1 MSDNPNTIVY
11 RVEPTAKRFHRSP
24 AVVRG
29 VMGPIGSGKSVMTT
43 NELFRLGTKQV
54 VQADGVRRMR
64 TAVIRN
70 TYPELKTTTLNTFK
84 QWAPVD
90 FTTYRMDS
98 PIIARIKTD
107 DLDWEFVFL
116 AIDRPDDVKKLLSL
130 ELTNAWINEA
140 RELPYE
146 IVRGVLGRIGRY
158 PRKVDGGPVQPCLV
172 MDTNPMDTDHWWY
185 RKFETEQP
193 EGWELFKQPP
203 AMIKTDGRWQPNPQ
217 AENII
222 NLPGA
227 PYEYYK
233 RLIPG
238 NDDNWIG
245 VYVAGQYGAV
255 MDGKPV
261 YPDYRD
267 DIHCA
272 KEELGVLR
280 GVPLYIGFDYGRTP
294 AAVFAQYSPRGQ
306 FRIID
311 ELVVDTDGDGMGI
324 RTFMREVVM
333 PHIAANYSG
342 MKIIARGDPAGIA
355 KDGNELSCFDIQRE
369 EGMDVEPAS
378 TNDLT
383 PRIDSISRHMKTMI
397 DGEPGFLLSPKCK
410 TLRKGFLGGYKYV
423 RMEVRGEERYRDVP
437 DKNRFSHPHDAGQY
451 AGLAVLEGQSES
463 RSVAR
468 PVQRANRG
476 AFV

>member
-1 MSDNPNTIVY
+1 MLGALVAFVLSPCLPPAQAQTRPEIISPKPDSVAVTIY
-11 RVEPTAKRFHRSP
+11 RDPQRGQGGGMNLDYLNGFAVVTEMRTVSVPAGPSTIRFAGVAEGMVAVS

-29 VMGPIGSGKSVMTT
+29 LPGGIVEQ
-43 NELFRLGTKQV
+43 NR
-54 VQADGVRRMR
+54 D
-64 TAVIRN
+64 
-70 TYPELKTTTLNTFK
+70 
-84 QWAPVD
+84 
-90 FTTYRMDS
+90 
-98 PIIARIKTD
+98 
-107 DLDWEFVFL
+107 
-116 AIDRPDDVKKLLSL
+116 KKLLSL

-185 RKFETEQP
+185 RKFEIEQP

-272 KEELGVLR
+272 KEDLGVLR

-294 AAVFAQYSPRGQ
+294 AAVFVQFSPRGQ

-423 RMEVRGEERYRDVP
+423 RVEVRGEERYRDVP